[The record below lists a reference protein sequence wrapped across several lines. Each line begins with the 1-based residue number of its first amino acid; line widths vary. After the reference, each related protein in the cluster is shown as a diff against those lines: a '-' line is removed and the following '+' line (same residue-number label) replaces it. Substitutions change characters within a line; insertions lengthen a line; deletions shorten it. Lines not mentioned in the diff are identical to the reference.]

1 VLTVGVRIETEQHM
15 QNSRGRL
22 GRLLVGAAV
31 IAATGMFVP
40 TAATA
45 APTGTMGPA
54 ENYLVLFKGSQS
66 PADAAAIVTRA
77 GGAVV
82 ANYSKIGVLVA
93 KSGNSAFGANLRANN
108 KVEGASATTDYATQI
123 GGVAVDAAD
132 AQPGDLPN
140 APATDG
146 DTFSG
151 LQWDMRQM
159 HTPEAHAIT
168 GGSQAVVV
176 GTIDTG
182 VDYRHPDLRQNIS
195 EEHSA
200 NCETGTAV
208 PGAAAADDDNG
219 HGTHTAG
226 TIAAAANG
234 IGIVGVAPNVRVAGI
249 KAGNAAGY
257 FFPEAVV
264 CAFMWAGDTRVDVV
278 NNSYYV
284 DPFLFNCRND
294 EVQHAI
300 WKAVQRAVRYAM
312 NQGVTVVAS
321 EGNNSEDLSHPT
333 ADNSSPDYP
342 PGTEE
347 ERRITNA
354 CVVVPVEI
362 PGVIGVTAT
371 GSFVQDTAEGEYPDN
386 LKAYYSSYGM
396 STADVTAPG
405 GDFYWRGSDPGAQ
418 AAQGLVLST
427 WPEAMAEDCSDETE
441 GTTDPTYPVA
451 YYCLAQGTSMAGP
464 HVAGLAGLVISRY
477 GDLDT
482 PQNGKMRPTQVEQ
495 ILTQTADPQACP
507 ETLPNSTVLPGV
519 NYGQIGG
526 SESGAAQECQ
536 GNGGHTSWYGQGQV
550 DALAA
555 VTNDRSNG

>member
-1 VLTVGVRIETEQHM
+1 
-15 QNSRGRL
+15 
-22 GRLLVGAAV
+22 
-31 IAATGMFVP
+31 
-40 TAATA
+40 
-45 APTGTMGPA
+45 
-54 ENYLVLFKGSQS
+54 
-66 PADAAAIVTRA
+66 
-77 GGAVV
+77 
-82 ANYSKIGVLVA
+82 
-93 KSGNSAFGANLRANN
+93 
-108 KVEGASATTDYATQI
+108 
-123 GGVAVDAAD
+123 VDA

-140 APATDG
+140 APAGDS
-146 DTFSG
+146 DTFSS

-168 GGSQAVVV
+168 GGRPAVVV

-182 VDYRHPDLRQNIS
+182 VDHRHPDLRANIS
-195 EEHSA
+195 DPHSA
-200 NCETGTAV
+200 NCESGVAV

-234 IGIVGVAPNVRVAGI
+234 VGIVGVAPNVKVAGI

-264 CAFMWAGDTRVDVV
+264 CSFMWAAEQHVDVV

-294 EVQHAI
+294 EEQRAI
-300 WKAVQRAVRYAM
+300 WKAVQRAVRHAM
-312 NQGVTVVAS
+312 QEGVTVVAS

-342 PGTEE
+342 AGSEQ
-347 ERRITNA
+347 EREVTNA
-354 CVVVPVEI
+354 CLVIPVEL

-371 GSFVQDTAEGEYPDN
+371 GSTVQDTSEGKYPDN
-386 LKAYYSSYGM
+386 LKSYYSSYGM
-396 STADVTAPG
+396 STADVAAPG
-405 GDFYWRGSDPGAQ
+405 GDFYFRGSDPGAQ
-418 AAQGLVLST
+418 AIQGQVLST
-427 WPEAMAEDCSDETE
+427 WPADQPCTRSRQEPT
-441 GTTDPTYPVA
+441 GDPTYPIA
-451 YYCLAQGTSMAGP
+451 LYCGIQGTSMAGP
-464 HVAGLAGLVISRY
+464 HVAGLAGLVISRF
-477 GDLDT
+477 GDLST

-495 ILTQTADPQACP
+495 IISQTADPQACP
-507 ETLPNSTVLPGV
+507 GTLPNANSGSLAGRAYAAFV
-519 NYGQIGG
+519 G
-526 SESGAAQECQ
+526 SESGAVQECQ